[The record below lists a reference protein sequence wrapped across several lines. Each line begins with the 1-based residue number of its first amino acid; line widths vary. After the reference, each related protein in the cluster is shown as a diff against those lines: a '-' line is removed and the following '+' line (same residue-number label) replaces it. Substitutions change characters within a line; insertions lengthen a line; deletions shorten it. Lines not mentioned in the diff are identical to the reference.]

1 MKHEEFIERKIKHHT
16 KMIEALKAHK
26 TKVSGKAPNKHIE
39 NAYKNLDNY
48 ELVLR
53 KKRTKK

>member
-39 NAYKNLDNY
+39 NAYKKQL
-48 ELVLR
+48 
-53 KKRTKK
+53 